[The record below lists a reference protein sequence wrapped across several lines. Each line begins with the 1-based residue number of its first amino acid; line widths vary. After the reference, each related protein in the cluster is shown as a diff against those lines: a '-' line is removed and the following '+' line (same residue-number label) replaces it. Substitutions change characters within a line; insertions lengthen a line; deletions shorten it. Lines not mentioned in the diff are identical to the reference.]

1 MSNQMVVAIAIKLI
15 AGFIAALISVLLW
28 SKTRDGA
35 WLTMVIGVVFLYL
48 ETLLEILDVFG
59 FVMYKDI
66 QYGEIV
72 ILPLIFETL
81 PFVFFSI
88 GMFLFLLR
96 IRKF

>member
-1 MSNQMVVAIAIKLI
+1 MTNPMVIALTIKLI
-15 AGFIAALISVLLW
+15 TGFLAALISVLLW

-48 ETLLEILDVFG
+48 ETLLEVLDAFG

-66 QYGEIV
+66 RYGEIE
-72 ILPLIFETL
+72 ILPLLFETL
-81 PFVFFSI
+81 PFVFFGL

>member
-1 MSNQMVVAIAIKLI
+1 MTNPMVIAISIKLI

-35 WLTMVIGVVFLYL
+35 WLTMVVGVVFLYL
-48 ETLLEILDVFG
+48 ETLLEILYAFG
-59 FVMYKDI
+59 FVMYKEI
-66 QYGEIV
+66 HYGEIE
-72 ILPLIFETL
+72 ILPLIFETV
-81 PFVFFSI
+81 PFLFFGL

>member
-1 MSNQMVVAIAIKLI
+1 MTNQMVIAVSIKLI
-15 AGFIAALISVLLW
+15 IGFMAALISVLLW

-48 ETLLEILDVFG
+48 ETLLEILDAFG
-59 FVMYKDI
+59 FVMYKEI
-66 QYGEIV
+66 RYGEIE
-72 ILPLIFETL
+72 ILPLLFETL
-81 PFVFFSI
+81 PFLFFGL